1 MIKVIVLQSILVM
14 VAAIVAAW
22 LAGVRGGV
30 SVLIGGAA
38 YMLPNL
44 LFVLRL
50 ALDDGRAKAKT
61 FYVGEAFKFA
71 GTIGIL
77 VVAARFYEV
86 HWLCMLVGLVVA
98 LKANIV
104 ALLLKI

>member
-1 MIKVIVLQSILVM
+1 MLQSALVI
-14 VAAIVAAW
+14 VAAIVAAG

-30 SVLIGGAA
+30 STLIGGVA

-50 ALDDGRAKAKT
+50 ALDEGRAKAKT
-61 FYVGEAFKFA
+61 FYVGEAFKVA

-86 HWLCMLVGLVVA
+86 HWLCMLVGLAVA
-98 LKANIV
+98 LQANLV
-104 ALLLKI
+104 ALLLKT